1 MIIRERFQNLA
12 FKYYNNREF
21 DKALKLLDRLLEEN
35 KDDFDLLLFKGDIL
49 FEKEEMESAQ
59 NYYIS
64 ALEKANKEKNHFK
77 RLLSLMKLKR
87 VQGETNELN
96 SRIFI
101 SSYYLGIL
109 KLCKDSL
116 HKLLREEV
124 IEDSKKY
131 FERIIKEL
139 FNNTPTQDFLLG
151 LLNIYIK
158 NDEGLKLL
166 KNAFENIDSDE
177 RLRNYKEFIEKF
189 ISLETKPSL
198 SELEDILKIE
208 GLSEKKLE
216 PSGTLELADLLK
228 SIGSLEEA
236 ILEYYSAIY
245 GYLKSESNVEK
256 AREIIKRIREISPYE
271 DRLKKVEEFLD
282 RFESIKGEVVKGP
295 EITHEVLL
303 KIYGEFLLPENN
315 LENYINF
322 LNLMSEWN
330 MCEEVVD
337 DYRNIE
343 ETVPVDSFAPYY
355 LYTLYLTGEYEEVIS
370 KSDKFIESTESEET
384 LKFIKYFKALSLYNL
399 NNKEEALEILGSI
412 YEQDPGFLDI
422 KEYLEVKRPE
432 EVLVSQ
438 SVLGEKKVLDVEE
451 KASSI
456 PPELEK
462 EVGEAEGVIEEIEE
476 VEVYE
481 EKEAP
486 EVEKAKFSKKIIK
499 EHFIIL

>member
-1 MIIRERFQNLA
+1 MILRERFQNLA
-12 FKYYNNREF
+12 FKYYNSREF
-21 DKALKLLDRLLEEN
+21 DKALKLLDRLLEEDKEN
-35 KDDFDLLLFKGDIL
+35 FDLLLFKGDIL
-49 FEKEEMESAQ
+49 FEKEEIESAQ

-116 HKLLREEV
+116 YKLLREEV

-139 FNNTPTQDFLLG
+139 FNNTPTQNFLLG
-151 LLNIYIK
+151 LLIIYFK
-158 NDEGLKLL
+158 NDEGLRLL

-177 RLRNYKEFIEKF
+177 RLKNYKEFIEKF
-189 ISLETKPSL
+189 ISVETKPSL
-198 SELEDILKIE
+198 SELEDILRIE

-228 SIGSLEEA
+228 SIGSIEEA

-245 GYLKSESNVEK
+245 GYLKSESNIKK
-256 AREIIKRIREISPYE
+256 AREIIERIREISPQE
-271 DRLKKVEEFLD
+271 ERLKRVEEFLEG
-282 RFESIKGEVVKGP
+282 FESVKGEAVKSP
-295 EITHEVLL
+295 EITHEILL
-303 KIYGEFLLPENN
+303 KMYEEFLLPENN
-315 LENYINF
+315 IENYINF

-330 MCEEVVD
+330 MYEDVID
-337 DYRNIE
+337 DYREIE
-343 ETVPVDSFAPYY
+343 DSVPVDLFAPYY

-370 KSDKFIESTESEET
+370 KSDKFIESTESEEI
-384 LKFIKYFKALSLYNL
+384 LKFIKYFKALSLFNL
-399 NNKEEALEILGSI
+399 NNKEEALEIFGSI

-422 KEYLEVKRPE
+422 KEYLEIKRPE
-432 EVLVSQ
+432 EVLVGE
-438 SVLGEKKVLDVEE
+438 SVLGEEKVLSVEE
-451 KASSI
+451 KTPDI
-456 PPELEK
+456 TPEVEEK
-462 EVGEAEGVIEEIEE
+462 HAIIEEIEE
-476 VEVYE
+476 VYE
-481 EKEAP
+481 ER
-486 EVEKAKFSKKIIK
+486 EVSEIEKIKISKKAIK